1 MIAAGGDEGG
11 LPAVHAL
18 LDNCRLLPGE
28 IRHVQPCGAGGQF
41 VCYRVDLRCGTRW
54 CVKLEKN
61 SGTTAHLHRE
71 GRLLGLLR
79 SRHVPRLLLDASA
92 EGFVIEEW
100 IEGIPFERTG
110 KDCLRAGLG
119 RIVQGLAELLA
130 DLSSVAPAVV
140 HRDIKPRN
148 LVLRQGE
155 VVLLDFGSAE
165 REGSRASCSP
175 AQHRKLGR
183 GTHVFQPLEQLLGR
197 PTQDRR
203 VDVFAAAGVV
213 FWILMDSPPFDNA
226 RSDIAEA
233 LRHYQS
239 RERQIDALLGR
250 WPGPL
255 REALVSALRVDPKE
269 RSADLADLARAIA
282 SVQA

>member
-1 MIAAGGDEGG
+1 MNATGGDKGG
-11 LPAVHAL
+11 LLAVHAL
-18 LDNCRLLPGE
+18 LDHCRLVPGE
-28 IRHVQPCGAGGQF
+28 IRHIQPCGAGGQF
-41 VCYRVDLRCGTRW
+41 VCYQVDLQCGTRW
-54 CVKLEKN
+54 CVKLEKH
-61 SGTTAHLHRE
+61 SGTTTHLHRE
-71 GRLLGLLR
+71 GCFLGLLR

-92 EGFVIEEW
+92 EGLVIEEW
-100 IEGIPFERTG
+100 IEGIPLEQAG
-110 KDCLRAGLG
+110 KDRLRAGLG
-119 RIVQGLAELLA
+119 RIVLSLAELLE
-130 DLSSVAPAVV
+130 DLASVMPAVV

-165 REGSRASCSP
+165 REGSRTSCSP

-203 VDVFAAAGVV
+203 ADVFAAAGVV
-213 FWILMDSPPFDNA
+213 FWILMDSPPFDNT
-226 RSDIAEA
+226 RSDVAEA

-239 RERQIDALLGR
+239 RERQIDALLGH

-255 REALVSALRVDPKE
+255 REALVSALRVDPEE
-269 RSADLADLARAIA
+269 RSVDLADLARAIA